1 MWDTILEI
9 ILATD
14 DALLH
19 LVQEYGL
26 LTYMILFLIV
36 YAETGLLF
44 FPFLPG
50 DGLLFS
56 IGVVCGLGHL
66 DLYVLLLITITAA
79 YLGNMTSYSFGRY
92 STRYLTYIRSARWQS
107 RLEGAHNFYRDYGG
121 NAVLLARFFPILRTY
136 VPFVAGVAAM
146 EISTFSKNS
155 FLGACLWVLIFLLAG
170 YFLGEIPWVQ
180 NNYGLIFLSLIVLT
194 LLPLPIQYIR
204 SQWRKR
210 HSSKLSGK

>member
-1 MWDTILEI
+1 MWNRLLEI

-19 LVQEYGL
+19 LVQEYGV

-56 IGVVCGLGHL
+56 IGVVSGLGHL
-66 DLYVLLLITITAA
+66 DPYVLTILVVIAA
-79 YLGNMTSYSFGRY
+79 YLGNMTSYSIGRY
-92 STRYLTYIRSARWQS
+92 STRYLTHISSARWQS
-107 RLEGAHNFYRDYGG
+107 RLESAHNFYRDYGG

-136 VPFVAGVAAM
+136 VPFVAGIAAM
-146 EISTFSKNS
+146 EITTFSKNS
-155 FLGACLWVLIFLLAG
+155 LLGAALWVSVFLLAG

-180 NNYGLIFLSLIVLT
+180 HNYGLIFLLLIVLT
-194 LLPLPIQYIR
+194 IIPFPIQYLR
-204 SQWRKR
+204 NRLK
-210 HSSKLSGK
+210 K

>member
-1 MWDTILEI
+1 MWNRVLEI
-9 ILATD
+9 ILTTD

-26 LTYMILFLIV
+26 LTYMILFVIV

-56 IGVVCGLGHL
+56 IGVVSGLGHL
-66 DLYVLLLITITAA
+66 DPYVLILLIITAA

-92 STRYLTYIRSARWQS
+92 SARYFTYVRSPRWQS
-107 RLEGAHNFYRDYGG
+107 RMESAHNFYRDYGG

-155 FLGACLWVLIFLLAG
+155 LLGAALWVLVFLLAG

-194 LLPLPIQYIR
+194 LMPFPIQYLR
-204 SQWRKR
+204 NKWKKR
-210 HSSKLSGK
+210 